1 MATKPAPKPEPKPAR
16 KSEPRPAPKLAFR
29 TAPRPAPIDLVR
41 NPNFDAAM
49 AQQNYNNFIAGQ
61 RARIDAERGNV
72 PLTQSEIDKKYVD
85 DGRGGRV
92 LNAADAAKLALQ
104 FDQLRANNKSMDE
117 IQDYGIDYIEGGQ
130 RYAPV
135 NQGLQAGGGMGGG
148 GQDFIDNRDPNR
160 KYTADLVNYIDPAT
174 GEVTSRTRGVVPA
187 PGSRFVP
194 ANKAGMYRDPRDPNT
209 RYGGENPELKLPP
222 QSPQEG
228 GGMGGGIANPIPQD
242 IQGDIQKFRNAALAG
257 MGERMPTPIPEA
269 PQGAMASQYPIPQG
283 QQMQDYQNF
292 LKQGMQ
298 NSNALNQ
305 GAMASFANTQPGM
318 QVPQVPQAGAQI
330 PQPGMQTP
338 QPVIGQPNN
347 PNMAVGVPFAGG
359 IQRRQNPAQRKF
371 STFSNKPA
379 RFF

>member
-135 NQGLQAGGGMGGG
+135 NQGLQA
-148 GQDFIDNRDPNR
+148 
-160 KYTADLVNYIDPAT
+160 
-174 GEVTSRTRGVVPA
+174 
-187 PGSRFVP
+187 
-194 ANKAGMYRDPRDPNT
+194 
-209 RYGGENPELKLPP
+209 
-222 QSPQEG
+222 G